1 MFDDNFMEISPDLIE
16 RVSDTLE
23 SGFCDY
29 RLKDGEFNEDAFKN
43 GESISL
49 IQTVGEEEIELAFN
63 TDYGEGKFYISSA
76 FEIICDDLLE
86 GHGTRDIFQSVNGYF
101 RNVIAN
107 PDEDFTEEKE
117 SLVNFLVLSDEKYVT
132 EDLEVLLDEDKIRS
146 DYAEDR
152 EKIYSQDDLTDIQK
166 SLALKELLH
175 MSICEVIN
183 DLELFFT
190 RPLDLSP
197 AEEHEKNRQEAK
209 ALENEM
215 QLY

>member
-1 MFDDNFMEISPDLIE
+1 MVDKDFTEIEPDMIDE
-16 RVSDTLE
+16 VEKTLN

-29 RLKDGEFNEDAFKN
+29 KLKDCEFNRKTFEDSKT
-43 GESISL
+43 ITL
-49 IQTVGEEEIELAFN
+49 IQMVGEEEIELIFN
-63 TDYGEGKFYISSA
+63 TDFNDGKYYISSG
-76 FEIICDDLLE
+76 FDIISSDLLE
-86 GHGTRDIFQSVNGYF
+86 GRETRDVFLSVDLYF

-117 SLVNFLVLSDEKYVT
+117 SLINFLTLADEKYT
-132 EDLEVLLDEDKIRS
+132 RENLEVSLDEDKIRS
-146 DYAEDR
+146 DYKNDHDE
-152 EKIYSQDDLTDIQK
+152 IYSQDSLTDIQK
-166 SLALKELLH
+166 SLAVKELLH
-175 MSICEVIN
+175 MSICQVVD